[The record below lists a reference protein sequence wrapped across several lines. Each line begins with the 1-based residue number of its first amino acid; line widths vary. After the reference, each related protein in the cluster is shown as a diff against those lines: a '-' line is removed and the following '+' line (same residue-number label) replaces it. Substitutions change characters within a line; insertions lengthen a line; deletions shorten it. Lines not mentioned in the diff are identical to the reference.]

1 MYVIEVF
8 AKNYSNNY
16 EVSNLPQLM
25 VSQAALAKSPRNLS
39 NRSVFHYVMT
49 MTQEANPF
57 PKRLFEHDYAS
68 FLCLI
73 T

>member
-25 VSQAALAKSPRNLS
+25 VSQAA
-39 NRSVFHYVMT
+39 
-49 MTQEANPF
+49 
-57 PKRLFEHDYAS
+57 
-68 FLCLI
+68 
-73 T
+73 